1 MWYSIVM
8 QSERCWLPVY
18 LPLMSIGGA
27 QSLTLFIDFLSIPP
41 ELKPRQELWNRGSNS
56 QVVDNQ

>member
-1 MWYSIVM
+1 M